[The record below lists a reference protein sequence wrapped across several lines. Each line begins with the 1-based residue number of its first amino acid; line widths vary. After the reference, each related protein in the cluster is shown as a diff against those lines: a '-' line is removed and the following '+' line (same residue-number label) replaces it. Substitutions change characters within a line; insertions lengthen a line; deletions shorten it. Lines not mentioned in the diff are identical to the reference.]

1 MRTVR
6 NYTYGMPLPVTV
18 VCGLDRRPTTTIARS
33 LLGTDPDATLVTHC
47 LDQVGLGLVSRTLE
61 RADGVVEPGLLEL
74 AHGCVSCTLREDVLP
89 TLVRLARDGRTSS
102 VVLLLPEAVEPI
114 GFVEAFHG
122 VPVDGQRTASDS
134 CQLTGVVTVVT
145 GSDLVPRLAQ
155 GLEIADSAI
164 SSTPEDD
171 RTVAEILAR
180 QIEAADVVVA
190 LDAEATERGLLRL
203 LNPTARL
210 ERAALPPPPG
220 VFDLEASID
229 RCDPTVVPSGPV
241 LRREADAW
249 SLTWRASKPFHPERL
264 HDCLDDVMHA
274 SLRARGQVWI
284 ASRPQAVVGWESTG
298 PRINLGVAGTW
309 RDHGRNDLW
318 IAGVTD
324 SPADLVFALDRAV
337 LTPDEMAAGP
347 RQWRTYD
354 DPFHAV
360 WSSHQDQDV
369 EEAS

>member
-1 MRTVR
+1 MT
-6 NYTYGMPLPVTV
+6 LPITV

-33 LLGTDPDATLVTHC
+33 LLGTDPEATLVTHC
-47 LDQVGLGLVSRTLE
+47 LDHVGLGLVSRTLE
-61 RADGVVEPGLLEL
+61 RADGFVEPGLLEL

-102 VVLLLPEAVEPI
+102 VVLLLPEALEPI
-114 GFVEAFHG
+114 GFVEAFYA
-122 VPVDGQRTASDS
+122 VPVDGPRTASDH

-145 GSDLVPRLAQ
+145 GPDLVPRLAQ
-155 GLEIADSAI
+155 GLEIAESDI
-164 SSTPEDD
+164 SSTPDDD
-171 RTVAEILAR
+171 RTVAEIHAR
-180 QIEAADVVVA
+180 QIEAADVLVA

-203 LNPTARL
+203 LNPTARQ

-220 VFDLEASID
+220 VFDLDATID
-229 RCDPTVVPSGPV
+229 RCDPTVVAPGPM

-249 SLTWRASKPFHPERL
+249 SLTWRGKRPFHPGRL
-264 HDCLDDVMHA
+264 HDCLDEVMHA

-309 RDHGRNDLW
+309 RDHGRSDLW

-324 SPADLVFALDRAV
+324 TPVDLVLALDRAM
-337 LTPDEMAAGP
+337 LTPDELAAGP
-347 RQWRTYD
+347 GAWRTYD
-354 DPFHAV
+354 DPFDAV
-360 WSSHQDQDV
+360 WRSHYDQDI